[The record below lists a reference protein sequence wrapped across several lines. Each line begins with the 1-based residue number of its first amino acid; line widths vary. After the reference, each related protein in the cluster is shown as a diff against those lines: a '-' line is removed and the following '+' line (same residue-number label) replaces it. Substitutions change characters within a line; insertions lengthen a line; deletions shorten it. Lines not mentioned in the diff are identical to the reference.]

1 MWGQINYNQYPF
13 PLMQQQ
19 MQQQMQQNI
28 PQIPMQYQ
36 QQDLRM
42 TVAQVPTIEHVEQV
56 QMAPNDRKI
65 ILVQNDP
72 DVMAIRVADNAGFV
86 STEYR
91 RSKVFSPKSDSQ
103 QIQYAPY
110 QTVEKLREEIE
121 ELKKLVGGI
130 NGAKSTPKSFSGSE

>member
-56 QMAPNDRKI
+56 QMAPNDKKI
-65 ILVQNDP
+65 VLIQNNP
-72 DVMAIRVADNAGFV
+72 DVMAIRIADGAGFV

-91 RSKVFSPKSDSQ
+91 RSQIFDPKLEAPK
-103 QIQYAPY
+103 IQYAQY
-110 QTVEKLREEIE
+110 HELEKLQKDVE
-121 ELKKLVGGI
+121 ELKKIIGGI
-130 NGAKSTPKSFSGSE
+130 KNAKPSSKLDSRTE